1 VTATGE
7 RRTMRRNIRD
17 LPRPAWFLV
26 AGNFVNWF
34 ASFAI
39 VFLVLYLTRRGYSF
53 AAAGVAV
60 ASYGIGEMITG
71 GLAGHLADRIG
82 RRNTM
87 AISMFAS
94 AAATLALYF
103 VHGYG
108 LILAVAFIAG
118 AATEGWRPASRAL
131 MADVVPEG
139 QRVTAFA
146 LVRLAGNLGIAVG
159 SAVAGF
165 LADRSFLWVFV
176 TDAATSAVFG
186 AFILLALPQ
195 GRVTRRAE
203 EQERGGYRNILA
215 DRAFVMFLVSSAV
228 ISFVYF
234 QGQSASL
241 PLHVVRISHLA
252 PSDFGLLL
260 ALNGLLVVALELP
273 ISAFTM
279 HRPPRLMIALGFLL
293 VGLGFGL
300 TALAHTLPSL
310 MATVVIWTLGEM
322 VAAPVGYAYVADIA
336 PEHLRGRYQG
346 LYGVFW
352 GTGSVTGPAIGTWLL
367 AQSVTGFWALCG
379 ALGLV
384 ASLMVLAGRPPGR
397 HVRGRV
403 KVVVPHTEPAIVAP
417 VPEVAPVAAESSA
430 QL

>member
-7 RRTMRRNIRD
+7 RRTMRRNIRE

-26 AGNFVNWF
+26 AGHFVNWF

-60 ASYGIGEMITG
+60 AAYGIGEMITG

-146 LVRLAGNLGIAVG
+146 LVRLAGNLGIAGG

-186 AFILLALPQ
+186 AFVLLALPQ
-195 GRVTRRAE
+195 GRVTGRAE
-203 EQERGGYRNILA
+203 ERERGGYRNILA

-279 HRPPRLMIALGFLL
+279 HRPPKLMIALGFLL

-300 TALAHTLPSL
+300 TALAHTLPTL

-403 KVVVPHTEPAIVAP
+403 KVVVPHTEPAILAP
-417 VPEVAPVAAESSA
+417 VPGEAPVAAESPA

>member
-1 VTATGE
+1 VKATGE
-7 RRTMRRNIRD
+7 RRTMRRNIRE
-17 LPRPAWFLV
+17 LPRPAWLLV
-26 AGNFVNWF
+26 AGHFVNWF

-39 VFLVLYLTRRGYSF
+39 IFLVLYLTKRGYSF
-53 AAAGVAV
+53 AEAGTAV
-60 ASYGIGEMITG
+60 AAYGIGEMITG

-87 AISMFAS
+87 AVSMFAS
-94 AAATLALYF
+94 AASTLALYF
-103 VHGYG
+103 VHTYAA
-108 LILAVAFIAG
+108 ILVVAFVAG
-118 AATEGWRPASRAL
+118 VATEGWRPASRAL

-146 LVRLAGNLGIAVG
+146 LVRLAGNLGIAGG

-176 TDAATSAVFG
+176 ADAATSTAFG
-186 AFILLALPQ
+186 AFVLLAFPQ
-195 GRVTRRAE
+195 GRVTHRAE
-203 EQERGGYRNILA
+203 EREQGGYRTILA
-215 DRAFVMFLVSSAV
+215 DRAFVMFLLSSAV

-260 ALNGLLVVALELP
+260 ALNGLLVVLLELP
-273 ISAFTM
+273 ISSLTM
-279 HRPPRLMIALGFLL
+279 HRPPKLMIALGFLL

-300 TALAHTLPSL
+300 TATAHTLPTL
-310 MATVVIWTLGEM
+310 FMTVAIWTLGEM

-336 PEHLRGRYQG
+336 PDHLRGRYQG

-367 AQSVTGFWALCG
+367 ARSVTGFWFLCG
-379 ALGLV
+379 ILGLV
-384 ASLMVLAGRPPGR
+384 AALIVLAGRPAQR
-397 HVRGRV
+397 RLEEA
-403 KVVVPHTEPAIVAP
+403 VVVPPSEPTIMAP
-417 VPEVAPVAAESSA
+417 VPEDSPA
-430 QL
+430 QR

>member
-1 VTATGE
+1 
-7 RRTMRRNIRD
+7 MRRNIRD

-26 AGNFVNWF
+26 AGHFVNWF

-39 VFLVLYLTRRGYSF
+39 VFLVLYLTKRGYSF
-53 AAAGVAV
+53 AAAGTAVAV
-60 ASYGIGEMITG
+60 YGIGEMLTG

-82 RRNTM
+82 RRSTM

-103 VHGYG
+103 VHTYAA
-108 LILAVAFIAG
+108 ILVVAFLAG
-118 AATEGWRPASRAL
+118 MATEGWRPASRAL

-146 LVRLAGNLGIAVG
+146 LVRLAGNLGIAGG

-186 AFILLALPQ
+186 ALVLVALPA
-195 GRVTRRAE
+195 GRVTHRAE
-203 EQERGGYRNILA
+203 ERELGGYRIILA
-215 DRAFVMFLVSSAV
+215 DRAFVMFLLSSAV

-241 PLHVVRISHLA
+241 PLHVVRISHLQ

-260 ALNGLLVVALELP
+260 ALNGLLVALLELP
-273 ISAFTM
+273 ISSITM
-279 HRPPRLMIALGFLL
+279 HRPPKAMIALGFLL

-300 TALAHTLPSL
+300 TAAAHTLPSL
-310 MATVVIWTLGEM
+310 LFTVAIWTLGEM

-336 PEHLRGRYQG
+336 PDHLRGRYQG

-367 AQSVTGFWALCG
+367 AQSVTGFWFLCG
-379 ALGLV
+379 VLGLV
-384 ASLMVLAGRPPGR
+384 AALVVLAGRPAYRPR
-397 HVRGRV
+397 HAIM
-403 KVVVPHTEPAIVAP
+403 VPHSEPAIVAP
-417 VPEVAPVAAESSA
+417 VPEDSSV

>member
-1 VTATGE
+1 MNATGE
-7 RRTMRRNIRD
+7 RRTMRRNIRE

-26 AGNFVNWF
+26 SGHFVNWF

-39 VFLVLYLTRRGYSF
+39 VFLVLYLTKRGYSF
-53 AAAGVAV
+53 AAAGTAV
-60 ASYGIGEMITG
+60 AAYGIGEMITG

-82 RRNTM
+82 RRSTM
-87 AISMFAS
+87 AMSMFAS

-103 VHGYG
+103 VHSYEA
-108 LILAVAFIAG
+108 ILVVAFLAG
-118 AATEGWRPASRAL
+118 VATEGWRPASRAL

-146 LVRLAGNLGIAVG
+146 LVRLAGNLGIALG
-159 SAVAGF
+159 SVVAGF
-165 LADRSFLWVFV
+165 LADRSFLWVFL

-186 AFILLALPQ
+186 ALVLLALPP

-203 EQERGGYRNILA
+203 ERERGGYRLMLA
-215 DRAFVMFLVSSAV
+215 DRGFVMFLVSSAV

-241 PLHVVRISHLA
+241 PLHVVRVSHLS

-260 ALNGLLVVALELP
+260 ALNGVLVVLLELP
-273 ISAFTM
+273 ISSITM
-279 HRPPRLMIALGFLL
+279 HRRPKPTIALGFLL

-300 TALAHTLPSL
+300 TATAHTLPTL
-310 MATVVIWTLGEM
+310 LVTVAIWTLGEM

-336 PEHLRGRYQG
+336 PDHLRGRYQG

-352 GTGSVTGPAIGTWLL
+352 GTGSVTGPAVGTWLL
-367 AQSVTGFWALCG
+367 AQSVTGFWFLCG
-379 ALGLV
+379 VLGLV
-384 ASLMVLAGRPPGR
+384 AALLVLAGRPPGR
-397 HVRGRV
+397 HRRGAV
-403 KVVVPHTEPAIVAP
+403 MVPHSEPAIMAP
-417 VPEVAPVAAESSA
+417 VPQDSSA
-430 QL
+430 QI